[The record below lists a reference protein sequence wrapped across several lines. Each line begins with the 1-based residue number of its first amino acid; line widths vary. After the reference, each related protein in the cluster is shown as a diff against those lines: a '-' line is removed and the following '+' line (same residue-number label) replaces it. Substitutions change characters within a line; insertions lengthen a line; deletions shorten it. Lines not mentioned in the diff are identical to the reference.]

1 MVLSV
6 HPNSSLTT
14 TDPAPSD
21 AVFYADP
28 HARIALVTGRAPGHP
43 DLCHSLFIKESS
55 LLAFATNGGNTVAWG
70 GWQEKC
76 LFTRMNPGL
85 VEPQVCGTK
94 VVYVIANDKPAGG
107 AVGGVGSYL
116 VLVDLAPYRD
126 APRMRDEERDESGMQ
141 VAKEVMTEG
150 SQSGLYWTVTKR
162 PLGNLEIER
171 IRVTED
177 NIVLFDSIQVRT
189 FFSFRVGD
197 VKLTQ
202 FSFPSQDP
210 AHNAVRHRRVAICT
224 FGMPTKQP

>member
-1 MVLSV
+1 
-6 HPNSSLTT
+6 
-14 TDPAPSD
+14 
-21 AVFYADP
+21 
-28 HARIALVTGRAPGHP
+28 
-43 DLCHSLFIKESS
+43 
-55 LLAFATNGGNTVAWG
+55 
-70 GWQEKC
+70 
-76 LFTRMNPGL
+76 MNPGL